1 MLAISCWLLKAAIL
15 PALTSTSLKLSIPA
29 AFRLSTLPRVT
40 VLALALLGPVSSLP
54 AAERAAAPK
63 EADPTTAS
71 IEPLL
76 AGEFALQSGKLDE
89 AASWYLQAA
98 KASGDVALAERATRI
113 ALLAKNDKLAGE
125 AIALWRKQG
134 GDSASLQAAE
144 ATVALRRGSDR
155 QARKHLVALMQR
167 PGDEGWRQAFGV
179 LLTGARDPQQS
190 AKLLEKLVDDG
201 QIPHKLQA
209 WLAFGGLAQKL
220 EQPQLAERIVAEVV
234 RQFPGEPR
242 VALLRASQLREAGK
256 PDEARQVLAPLAEQ
270 AGNDPELRL
279 AIASEYDALGDQKAA
294 AAALAR
300 GPQDDQTYALRASL
314 LARAEDKTT
323 LTALYDELR
332 GTASRPDPGRR
343 LLLGQLAEFLERY
356 EEALDWYRGVPGGP
370 QRWQARL
377 RAANVMHELKR
388 DKEAYAELAAI
399 QSDVTADDEA
409 RRDAYLL
416 EAALRQE
423 DKNSVGELDA
433 YARGLAAFPDD
444 PDILYARALGW
455 ERRDDIPR
463 AEADFR
469 KILVSD
475 PDSVAALNALGYT
488 LADRTTRYR
497 EALELID
504 RARAAEPDNAAII
517 DSYGWVLYRLGRKQ
531 DALVELRRAFALQ
544 KDAEIAAHLA
554 EVLWELGKHD
564 EARKYFDEAAKLDPD
579 NRSLKRAL
587 ERTGASGVAAGA
599 NK

>member
-29 AFRLSTLPRVT
+29 AFRLSTLPRIA
-40 VLALALLGPVSSLP
+40 VLALALLGVVSSVS

-63 EADPTTAS
+63 AADPTSES

-76 AGEFALQSGKLDE
+76 AGEFALQSGRLEE
-89 AASWYLQAA
+89 AAHWYLQAA

-113 ALLAKNDKLAGE
+113 ALLAKDDRLAGE

-134 GDSASLQAAE
+134 GDSAWLQAAE
-144 ATVALRRGSDR
+144 ATLALRRGSDR

-190 AKLLEKLVDDG
+190 AKLLEQLVDDG
-201 QIPHKLQA
+201 EIPHKLQA

-220 EQPQLAERIVAEVV
+220 GQPQLAGRIVAEVV

-256 PDEARQVLAPLAEQ
+256 PDEARQVLASLVEQ

-294 AAALAR
+294 APALAR

-314 LARAEDKTT
+314 LARAEDKQT

-343 LLLGQLAEFLERY
+343 MLLGQLAEFLERY

-370 QRWQARL
+370 QSWQARL

-423 DKNSVGELDA
+423 DKNSAGELGA

-554 EVLWELGKHD
+554 EVLWELGKRD